1 MATSLN
7 NNGAMVMNYTMVAFV
22 FLGVFLWG
30 SVLTVKTRED
40 EKTMKECVVAIATS
54 HPDWK
59 AEDLHTA
66 CR

>member
-1 MATSLN
+1 
-7 NNGAMVMNYTMVAFV
+7 MNYTMVAFV